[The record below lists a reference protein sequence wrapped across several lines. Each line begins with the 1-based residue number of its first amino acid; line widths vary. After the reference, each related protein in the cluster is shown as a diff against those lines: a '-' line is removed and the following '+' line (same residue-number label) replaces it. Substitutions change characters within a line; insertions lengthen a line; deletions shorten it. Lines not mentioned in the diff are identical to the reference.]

1 MSVEC
6 EYVYGMVVTWQY
18 WSSW

>member
-6 EYVYGMVVTWQY
+6 EYVYGMTVTGQY
-18 WSSW
+18 